1 MNTRLYISKHVIAIL
16 LTGFSFV
23 NQLIAQVNFPPCSA
37 YDTIGR
43 DTIRAV
49 NSYSNSLYAGID
61 NPIEI
66 NKTNLPYTKYFI
78 ECSKGIVLDDYPYL
92 IVIPAKP
99 GTVVIRYYQ
108 YERGDTLLA
117 FSKTFNVLKV
127 PQPFIA
133 LEKTNLSSFQFL
145 TKDQLKKNKRFEVL
159 ISEDF
164 VNDKNWF
171 TIKEITIGYPKGKLY
186 VVKSCLGPELTDNIV
201 KGILELISGKEVS
214 FSFTIKGT
222 GDIYKRIP
230 PIRVKVY

>member
-1 MNTRLYISKHVIAIL
+1 MNVRLYIGRHVIVIL
-16 LTGFSFV
+16 FTSLSFF

-37 YDTIGR
+37 YDTVGR
-43 DTIRAV
+43 DSIRAV

-61 NPIEI
+61 NPLEI

-78 ECSKGIVLDDYPYL
+78 ECSKGMVLDDYPYL

-99 GTVVIRYYQ
+99 GVVYINYFQ
-108 YERGDTLLA
+108 YDDGDTCLA
-117 FSKTFNVLKV
+117 FSKKFNVLRV

-133 LEKTNLSSFQFL
+133 LEKTNLSTYPFL
-145 TKDQLKKNKRFEVL
+145 TKDQFKKNKKFEVL

-186 VVKSCLGPELTDNIV
+186 VVKSCLGPELTDEIV
-201 KGILELISGKEVS
+201 KGILELIPGKEVS

-222 GDIYKRIP
+222 GDIYKRVP
-230 PIRVKVY
+230 PIRIKVY